1 MQVTKKKKLSTYIR
15 NYAIITCLNVDSS
28 LQFHKY
34 YD

>member
-1 MQVTKKKKLSTYIR
+1 MEVTKKKKLSTYIR
-15 NYAIITCLNVDSS
+15 NYAIMTCLNDSS